1 MLYTGLGAGLFTAD
15 YMMKEKVERERPEK
29 FPREVKGTNGKVYL
43 YRNHNDGFLFGF
55 LKDHKDLVKYVPL
68 TLTSASA
75 GIWLYQMSSDRAQ
88 AADKLGYTLVTA
100 GALSNLTDRL
110 KRGYVVDWLC
120 IKEKGLDKVVFNL
133 GDAGIATGAAILGV
147 SALAGPRG
155 EEKKQRKLAAQAAVA
170 AGSMK
175 ASKKAIKAV
184 RKAQKA
190 MNAAEL
196 AAQYAAG
203 KDTAELARTIAEKKK
218 KSRARKLA
226 AAGLLWKMHKKNTTK
241 KK

>member
-1 MLYTGLGAGLFTAD
+1 MLYTGLGAGLFGAD
-15 YMMKEKVERERPEK
+15 YMMKEKVENQKPEK
-29 FPREVKGTNGKVYL
+29 FPREVKGTDGKVWL

-55 LKDHKDLVKYVPL
+55 LKDKPDLVKYVPM

-75 GIWLYQMSSDRAQ
+75 GIWLYQMNSDKAS
-88 AADKLGYTLVTA
+88 AAEKLGYTLVTA
-100 GALSNLTDRL
+100 GAASNLYDRL

-120 IKEKGLDKVVFNL
+120 IMEKGLEKVVFNL
-133 GDAGIATGAAILGV
+133 GDCGVVTGAALIGA
-147 SALAGPRG
+147 SALIGPLG
-155 EEKKQRKLAAQAAVA
+155 EERKAKKLAAQAAVA

-190 MNAAEL
+190 MAAAEL
-196 AAQYAAG
+196 ATQYAAG
-203 KDTAELARTIAEKKK
+203 KTTAELAKNIAEKKK

-226 AAGLLWKMHKKNTTK
+226 AAGLLWKIHKKKTTSK
-241 KK
+241 